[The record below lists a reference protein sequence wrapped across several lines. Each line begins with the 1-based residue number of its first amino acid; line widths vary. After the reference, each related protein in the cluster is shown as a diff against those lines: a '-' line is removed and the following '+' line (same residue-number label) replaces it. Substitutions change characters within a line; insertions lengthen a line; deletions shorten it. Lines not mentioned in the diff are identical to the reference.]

1 MTIGSVTS
9 LNPMYTTKAFITRTW
24 LAKGPNLRRGIIF
37 SDFSQTNYL
46 NIYRTDLHEICRIG
60 RTLSVDER
68 SEVIFCRF
76 LKGRCRG
83 NQFCGQRRA
92 AGLLLLTVVRA
103 PRRTPP
109 AAAADIDQQLSWY
122 AAPAL
127 SNKRGRPTDDAPH
140 RLVFYS
146 SGGSTAE

>member
-68 SEVIFCRF
+68 SEVIFVDSSRDVAVVTNF
-76 LKGRCRG
+76 VGRG
-83 NQFCGQRRA
+83 V
-92 AGLLLLTVVRA
+92 LLVCCC
-103 PRRTPP
+103 
-109 AAAADIDQQLSWY
+109 
-122 AAPAL
+122 
-127 SNKRGRPTDDAPH
+127 
-140 RLVFYS
+140 
-146 SGGSTAE
+146 